1 MIFRGKNISD
11 YTAEDIQS
19 LIENK
24 VPESKLLDYK
34 RELQFEEKSKVE
46 FIYDVSSFYNTE
58 GGCIIVGLDEEKDAE
73 NKGLGIPKIPDKEI
87 VISNYDSLLLRI
99 QDTIRQST
107 NSIMPRLRIP
117 IAGP

>member
-1 MIFRGKNISD
+1 MIFRGKNVSD

-58 GGCIIVGLDEEKDAE
+58 VAA
-73 NKGLGIPKIPDKEI
+73 
-87 VISNYDSLLLRI
+87 S
-99 QDTIRQST
+99 
-107 NSIMPRLRIP
+107 
-117 IAGP
+117 